1 MVIPAT
7 PKTPLIRF
15 DAESSK
21 LEIVG
26 RSIPEDAEELY
37 QPVFQLLRIMIRKPH
52 GSLKVVL
59 QFEYFNTHSSRILV
73 EFLHV
78 LESMMNAGHL
88 VKVFWVCEESDEETI
103 DFGEDLKQLVKLLP
117 IDTTVLSEEKYDD
130 FLNQARYVT
139 VN

>member
-37 QPVFQLLRIMIRKPH
+37 QPVFQLLRRMIMKPH

-59 QFEYFNTHSSRILV
+59 QFEYFNTHSSRILID
-73 EFLHV
+73 FLRV

-88 VKVFWVCEESDEETI
+88 IKVFWVCEEYDEETI
-103 DFGEDLKQLVKLLP
+103 DYGEDLKQIVQLP